1 MDHWT
6 MQFERFI
13 GSGIMGYERSRALY
27 PFREQ
32 KEPHELISENVLE
45 AGVHPNA
52 VFWLGIMI

>member
-1 MDHWT
+1 
-6 MQFERFI
+6 
-13 GSGIMGYERSRALY
+13 MGYEPSQALY